1 MKLDLYRKPSTDQA
15 TLGELHVDDTFECV
29 TLEDPVRDLG
39 PDGKGKVYGKT
50 AIPAGT
56 YKVVIAP
63 SPSHQNRPY
72 MRLLDVPFFQGILIH
87 SGNTPIDTLGCVLVG
102 QVVDGP
108 DRIHGG
114 SLALPKLFGKVRAA
128 IDRGEDVRITIH
140 NRIEVG

>member
-1 MKLDLYRKPSTDQA
+1 MKLDLFRDPSTDTA
-15 TLGELHVDDTFECV
+15 TLGELHVDDVLECV
-29 TLEDPVRDLG
+29 TLEDPVRDLKN
-39 PDGKGKVYGKT
+39 DGSGKIYGRT

-72 MRLLDVPFFQGILIH
+72 MRLLGVPFFQGILIH
-87 SGNTPIDTLGCVLVG
+87 SGNTPIDTFGCIIVG

-114 SLALPKLFGKVRAA
+114 SLALPKLFSKVQAA
-128 IDRGEDVRITIH
+128 LDRGEDVSITIH
-140 NRIEVG
+140 GRIEVG

>member
-15 TLGELHVDDTFECV
+15 TLGDLHVDDTFECV

-39 PDGKGKVYGKT
+39 PDGKGKVPGRT

-56 YKVVIAP
+56 YRVVIGP
-63 SPSHQNRPY
+63 SPRYAMRPY
-72 MRLLDVPFFQGILIH
+72 MRVQDVPYFQGILIH
-87 SGNTPIDTLGCVLVG
+87 SGNTDVDTMGCVLVG

-114 SLALPKLFGKVRAA
+114 SIALPRLFGKVQAA
-128 IDRGEDVRITIH
+128 LTRGEDVLLTVH
-140 NRIEVG
+140 PAAELG